1 MSRYTAADRA
11 ALESRRVAK
20 VYSVLA
26 RIYDDS
32 FDWALGPG
40 RRLAVGRL
48 AIHPGDR
55 VLEVGV
61 GTGLSL
67 LHYPDQCHVT
77 GIDIS
82 EPMLEQARQRAER
95 LDRRNLDL
103 QLMDA
108 RELVFADASF
118 DHVLAPYVISVVPE
132 PRRVMDEICR
142 VCKPG
147 GTVAVVNHFRSSLPA
162 LGQLERLL
170 TPISQWIGF
179 RMDLPIEV
187 VTETAGLEVLETR
200 AVNLLKRWH
209 LLVLRRGGPPAAGP
223 RPGQ

>member
-1 MSRYTAADRA
+1 MSRDTAADRA
-11 ALESRRVAK
+11 AIESRRVEK

-26 RIYDDS
+26 RIYDDG

-48 AIHPGDR
+48 PIRPGER

-67 LHYPDQCHVT
+67 LHYPDNCHVT
-77 GIDIS
+77 GVDIS
-82 EPMLEQARQRAER
+82 EPMLEQARRRAER
-95 LDRRNLDL
+95 LDRRDLDL

-108 RELVFADASF
+108 RDLVFADASF

-147 GTVAVVNHFRSSLPA
+147 GTVAVVNHFRSSLAP
-162 LGQLERLL
+162 LGFLERLL
-170 TPISQWIGF
+170 TPASQWIGF
-179 RMDLPIEV
+179 RMDLPLAV
-187 VTETAGLEVLETR
+187 VTDTAGLEVVDRR
-200 AVNLLKRWH
+200 AVNLLKRWQ
-209 LLVLRRGGPPAAGP
+209 LLVMRRREASVAA